1 MKPIL
6 KLQQGGD
13 IMPFVDYMPF
23 QGLESA
29 RSAGSGSGSG
39 DSDSGSSSGKG
50 DNEVGLKT
58 LLGLVKELDGLPV
71 DTDLVAKSIKDM
83 YSDATLFNN
92 GQLSTDDVVTT
103 YLSALQKIR
112 VAKFNEE
119 QFNTAQ
125 KEVTEKG
132 GLHEVAIDEHGRL
145 FVQDTETGDMGRM
158 SVEQYQQLRADN
170 PEKYEAL
177 TNSNLLYYRAHDPN
191 FAFKNDILRT
201 VSNGIGEKQ
210 VTELLLQVANNIGKN
225 VLQQEGYSTK
235 SGEAITRGMGVL
247 QEAYTQGMTVNGLYK
262 QEYLSE
268 DQKAQTTAALKYLWS
283 ALPENAK
290 VFLKYKSDGSESGAV
305 ELMSDLLFSRNS
317 YRQEFKQNLAKHPD
331 DDTSD
336 GKGGKAE
343 LDPVKAMILGM
354 GYQKDITLNTGTS
367 YEAHILGN
375 YSVLTNENGNPLGE
389 YTSLREVSSGAFA
402 PSLDLNNATFGGAR
416 IETLNRAYL
425 NNADIVAMDLPIDVA
440 YYQQTGILRPDI
452 NLMGKIEELHTAM
465 KQGRVDKNNASA
477 VNAECQR
484 LGLPP
489 MYASLDENGIPQLN
503 ANYFARFARV
513 DGIVDERALETG
525 QSVDNTV
532 RSATDNKR
540 QNFKEYMSKAD
551 KSYALSDGFLGMG
564 ADNLYEGA
572 IYIPIRRDLIAASLG
587 SKNYYN
593 LPGSKDAIKVAEKW
607 ANDEVVRTY
616 QPAPSLASQ
625 LGN

>member
-6 KLQQGGD
+6 KLQSGD
-13 IMPFVDYMPF
+13 SLPFVDNMPF
-23 QGLESA
+23 QGAA
-29 RSAGSGSGSG
+29 RSTASESGG
-39 DSDSGSSSGKG
+39 SDSGSSSGKG
-50 DNEVGLKT
+50 DNDVGLKT
-58 LLGLVKELDGLPV
+58 LLNLVKELDGLPV
-71 DTDLVAKSIKDM
+71 DTTLVAQSIKEM
-83 YSDATLFNN
+83 YNEASLYNN
-92 GQLSTDDVVTT
+92 GHISTDDIVTT
-103 YLSALQKIR
+103 YLSALQKIK
-112 VAKFNEE
+112 VAKFNEA

-132 GLHEVAIDEHGRL
+132 GLHEIAIDEHGRL
-145 FVQDTETGDMGRM
+145 FVQD
-158 SVEQYQQLRADN
+158 VESGAMDKMTVEEFKQLKEEEPD
-170 PEKYEAL
+170 KYEAL
-177 TNSNLLYYRAHDPN
+177 TNSNLLYYRAHNPQ
-191 FAFKNDILRT
+191 FAFNNNILRV

-210 VTELLLQVANNIGKN
+210 VTELLLQVANNMGKE
-225 VLQQEGYSTK
+225 VLQQEGYSQK
-235 SGEAITRGMGVL
+235 NGEAITRGMGVL

-268 DQKAQTTAALKYLWS
+268 DQKAQTAAALKYLWS

-305 ELMSDLLFSRNS
+305 GLMSDLLFSRNS
-317 YRQEFKQNLAKHPD
+317 SKQEFKQNLTKHPD
-331 DDTSD
+331 SSSD
-336 GKGGKAE
+336 SESDKSK

-354 GYQKDITLNTGTS
+354 GFQKEITLKTGSS

-375 YSVLTNENGNPLGE
+375 YSVLTNESGNPLGE
-389 YTSLREVSSGAFA
+389 YTSLREVSNGSFA

-425 NNADIVAMDLPIDVA
+425 NNADIVAVDLPIDVD
-440 YYQQTGILRPDI
+440 YYTQTGVLRPDI
-452 NLMGKIEELHTAM
+452 NLMNKIEELHVAM
-465 KQGRVDKNNASA
+465 KQGRIDKNDASA
-477 VNAECQR
+477 VNAECKR
-484 LGLPP
+484 IGLPP

-503 ANYFARFARV
+503 ANYFARFARI
-513 DGIVDERALETG
+513 DGIVDERALESG
-525 QSVDNTV
+525 QNVDNTV
-532 RSATDNKR
+532 RSVTSNKR

-587 SKNYYN
+587 SKNYYS
-593 LPGSKDAIKVAEKW
+593 LPGSNDAIKVAEKW

-616 QPAPSLASQ
+616 QPAPSLSSQ

>member
-6 KLQQGGD
+6 KLQSGD
-13 IMPFVDYMPF
+13 SLPFVDNMPF
-23 QGLESA
+23 QGAA
-29 RSAGSGSGSG
+29 RSTASESNG
-39 DSDSGSSSGKG
+39 SDSGSSSGKG
-50 DNEVGLKT
+50 DNDVGLKT
-58 LLGLVKELDGLPV
+58 LLNLVKELDGLPV
-71 DTDLVAKSIKDM
+71 DTTLVAQSIKEM
-83 YSDATLFNN
+83 YNEASLYNN
-92 GQLSTDDVVTT
+92 GHISTDDLVTT
-103 YLSALQKIR
+103 YLSALQKIK
-112 VAKFNEE
+112 VAKFNEA

-132 GLHEVAIDEHGRL
+132 GLHEIAIDEHGRL
-145 FVQDTETGDMGRM
+145 FVQD
-158 SVEQYQQLRADN
+158 VESGAMNKMTIEEFKQLKDEEPN
-170 PEKYEAL
+170 KYEAL
-177 TNSNLLYYRAHDPN
+177 TNSNLLYYRAHSPQ
-191 FAFKNDILRT
+191 FAFNNDILRV

-210 VTELLLQVANNIGKN
+210 VTELLLQVANNMGKD
-225 VLQQEGYSTK
+225 VLQQEGYSQK
-235 SGEAITRGMGVL
+235 NSEAITRGMGEL

-268 DQKAQTTAALKYLWS
+268 DQNAQIAAALKYLWS
-283 ALPENAK
+283 SLPENAK

-305 ELMSDLLFSRNS
+305 GLMSDLLFSRNN
-317 YRQEFKQNLAKHPD
+317 YKQEFRQNLTKHPD
-331 DDTSD
+331 SNSDDNKSD
-336 GKGGKAE
+336 ENK

-354 GYQKDITLNTGTS
+354 GYQKEIALKTGSS

-375 YSVLTNENGNPLGE
+375 YSVLTNESGNPLGE
-389 YTSLREVSSGAFA
+389 YTSLREVSNGAFA

-440 YYQQTGILRPDI
+440 YYQQTGTLRPDI
-452 NLMGKIEELHTAM
+452 NLMNKIEELHVAM
-465 KQGRVDKNNASA
+465 KQGRIDKNDASA
-477 VNAECQR
+477 VNAECKR
-484 LGLPP
+484 IGLPP

-503 ANYFARFARV
+503 ANYFARFARI
-513 DGIVDERALETG
+513 DGIVDERALESG
-525 QSVDNTV
+525 QNVDNTV
-532 RSATDNKR
+532 RSVTSNKR

-587 SKNYYN
+587 SKKYYN
-593 LPGSKDAIKVAEKW
+593 LPGSNDAIKVAEKW

-616 QPAPSLASQ
+616 QPAPSLSSQ

>member
-6 KLQQGGD
+6 KLQSGD
-13 IMPFVDYMPF
+13 SMPFVDYMPF
-23 QGLESA
+23 QGLEAA
-29 RSAGSGSGSG
+29 RSAGSESDSSG
-39 DSDSGSSSGKG
+39 SGSSSGKG
-50 DNEVGLKT
+50 DNDVGLKT

-71 DTDLVAKSIKDM
+71 DTTLVAQSIKEM
-83 YSDATLFNN
+83 YSDASLFNN
-92 GQLSTDDVVTT
+92 GHLSTDDIVTT
-103 YLSALQKIR
+103 YLSALQKIK
-112 VAKFNEE
+112 VAKFNEA

-132 GLHEVAIDEHGRL
+132 GLHEVAIDERGRL
-145 FVQDTETGDMGRM
+145 FVQDVESGAMGKM
-158 SVEQYQQLRADN
+158 TVEEFKQLKDEE
-170 PEKYEAL
+170 PGKYEAL
-177 TNSNLLYYRAHDPN
+177 TNSNLLYYRAHDPK

-210 VTELLLQVANNIGKN
+210 VTELLLQVANNIGTDT
-225 VLQQEGYSTK
+225 LQQEGYSQK
-235 SGEAITRGMGVL
+235 NGEAITRGMGVL

-268 DQKAQTTAALKYLWS
+268 DQKSQTTAALKYLWS

-305 ELMSDLLFSRNS
+305 ELMSNLLFSRNNS
-317 YRQEFKQNLAKHPD
+317 KQEYKQNLTKSPD
-331 DDTSD
+331 DDES
-336 GKGGKAE
+336 GGRAQ

-375 YSVLTNENGNPLGE
+375 YSVLTNESGNPLGE
-389 YTSLREVSSGAFA
+389 YTSLREVSSSAFA

-425 NNADIVAMDLPIDVA
+425 NNADIVAMDLPIDVT
-440 YYQQTGILRPDI
+440 YYQQTGTLRPDI

-465 KQGRVDKNNASA
+465 KQGKLDKNNASA
-477 VNAECQR
+477 VNAECER

-503 ANYFARFARV
+503 TNYFARFARI

-525 QSVDNTV
+525 QGVDNTV
-532 RSATDNKR
+532 HSATDNKR
-540 QNFKEYMSKAD
+540 QNFKEYMTKTD
-551 KSYALSDGFLGMG
+551 KTYALSDGFLGMG
-564 ADNLYEGA
+564 ADELYEGA
-572 IYIPIRRDLIAASLG
+572 IYIPIRQDIIAASLG
-587 SKNYYN
+587 NKNYYN
-593 LPGSKDAIKVAEKW
+593 LPGTKDAIQIASKW
-607 ANDEVVRTY
+607 ADAQAVSSY
-616 QPAPSLASQ
+616 HPAPSLASQ

>member
-6 KLQQGGD
+6 KLQSGD
-13 IMPFVDYMPF
+13 SLPFVDNMPF
-23 QGLESA
+23 QGAA
-29 RSAGSGSGSG
+29 RSTASESDG
-39 DSDSGSSSGKG
+39 SDSGSSNGKG
-50 DNEVGLKT
+50 DNDVGLKT
-58 LLGLVKELDGLPV
+58 LLNLVKELDGLPV
-71 DTDLVAKSIKDM
+71 DTTLVAQSIKEM
-83 YSDATLFNN
+83 YNEASLYNN
-92 GQLSTDDVVTT
+92 GHISTDDLVTT
-103 YLSALQKIR
+103 YLSALQKIK
-112 VAKFNEE
+112 VAKFNEA

-132 GLHEVAIDEHGRL
+132 GLHEIAIDEHGRL
-145 FVQDTETGDMGRM
+145 FVQD
-158 SVEQYQQLRADN
+158 VENGAMNKMTIEEFKQLKDEEPN
-170 PEKYEAL
+170 KYEAL
-177 TNSNLLYYRAHDPN
+177 TNSNLLYYRAHSPQ
-191 FAFKNDILRT
+191 FAFNNDILRV

-210 VTELLLQVANNIGKN
+210 VTELLLQVANNMGKD
-225 VLQQEGYSTK
+225 VLQQEGYSQK
-235 SGEAITRGMGVL
+235 NSEAITRGMGEL

-268 DQKAQTTAALKYLWS
+268 DQNAQIAAALKYLWS
-283 ALPENAK
+283 SLPENAK

-305 ELMSDLLFSRNS
+305 GLMSDLLFSRNN
-317 YRQEFKQNLAKHPD
+317 YKQEFRQNLTKHPD
-331 DDTSD
+331 NNSSDDN
-336 GKGGKAE
+336 GGKVE

-354 GYQKDITLNTGTS
+354 GYQKEIALKTGSS

-375 YSVLTNENGNPLGE
+375 YSVLTNESGNPLGE
-389 YTSLREVSSGAFA
+389 YTSLREVSNGAFA

-440 YYQQTGILRPDI
+440 YYQQTGTLRPDI
-452 NLMGKIEELHTAM
+452 NLMNKIEELHVAM
-465 KQGRVDKNNASA
+465 KQGRIDKNDAAA
-477 VNAECQR
+477 VNAECKR
-484 LGLPP
+484 IGLPP

-503 ANYFARFARV
+503 ANYFARFARI
-513 DGIVDERALETG
+513 DGIVDERALESG
-525 QSVDNTV
+525 QNVDNTV
-532 RSATDNKR
+532 RSVTSNKR
-540 QNFKEYMSKAD
+540 QNFKEYMAKAD

-593 LPGSKDAIKVAEKW
+593 LPGSNDAIKVAEKW

-616 QPAPSLASQ
+616 QPAPSLSSQ

>member
-6 KLQQGGD
+6 KLQSGD
-13 IMPFVDYMPF
+13 SLPFVDNMPF
-23 QGLESA
+23 QGAA
-29 RSAGSGSGSG
+29 RSTASESNGS
-39 DSDSGSSSGKG
+39 DSDSSSGKG
-50 DNEVGLKT
+50 DNDVGLKT
-58 LLGLVKELDGLPV
+58 LLNLVKELDGLPV
-71 DTDLVAKSIKDM
+71 DTTLVAQSIKEM
-83 YSDATLFNN
+83 YNEASLYNN
-92 GQLSTDDVVTT
+92 GHISTDDLVTT
-103 YLSALQKIR
+103 YLSALQKIK
-112 VAKFNEE
+112 VAKFNEA

-132 GLHEVAIDEHGRL
+132 GLHEIAIDEHGRL
-145 FVQDTETGDMGRM
+145 FVQD
-158 SVEQYQQLRADN
+158 VESGAMNKMTIEEFKQLKDEEPN
-170 PEKYEAL
+170 KYEAL
-177 TNSNLLYYRAHDPN
+177 TNSNLLYYRAHSPQ
-191 FAFKNDILRT
+191 FAFNNDILRV

-210 VTELLLQVANNIGKN
+210 VTELLLQVANNMGKD
-225 VLQQEGYSTK
+225 VLQQEGYSQK
-235 SGEAITRGMGVL
+235 NSEAITRGMGEL

-268 DQKAQTTAALKYLWS
+268 DQNAQIAAALKYLWS
-283 ALPENAK
+283 SLPENAK

-305 ELMSDLLFSRNS
+305 GLMSDLLFSRNN
-317 YRQEFKQNLAKHPD
+317 YKQEFRQNLTKHPD
-331 DDTSD
+331 SNSDDNKSD
-336 GKGGKAE
+336 KIE

-354 GYQKDITLNTGTS
+354 GYQKEVTLNTGSS

-375 YSVLTNENGNPLGE
+375 YSVLTNESGNPLGE
-389 YTSLREVSSGAFA
+389 YTSLREVSNGAFA

-440 YYQQTGILRPDI
+440 YYQQTGTLRPDI
-452 NLMGKIEELHTAM
+452 NLMNKIEELHVAM
-465 KQGRVDKNNASA
+465 KQGRIDKNDASA
-477 VNAECQR
+477 VNAECKR
-484 LGLPP
+484 IGLPP

-503 ANYFARFARV
+503 ANYFARFARI
-513 DGIVDERALETG
+513 DGIVDERALESG
-525 QSVDNTV
+525 QNVDNTV
-532 RSATDNKR
+532 RSATSNKR
-540 QNFKEYMSKAD
+540 QNFKEYMAKAD

-593 LPGSKDAIKVAEKW
+593 LPGSNDAIKVAEKW

-616 QPAPSLASQ
+616 QPAPSLSSQ